1 MIFKGK
7 IRVGS
12 DKSISQRAL
21 ILSSIAEGKT
31 YIKHLLNSQDIDC
44 TTRALRMLGVS
55 IGQKDEYVV
64 VEGKGK
70 FSLREPEDVLNLGN
84 SGTGMRLLAGLVS
97 GANFLTIFTGDES
110 LRKRPMKRIVQP
122 LRMMGAMIDGRE
134 NGAIP
139 PLVIR
144 GKYPLNGIRYEMPIA
159 SAQVKSAILLAGL
172 FSQGKV
178 EIREPLPSRN
188 HTEIMLKSMNV
199 DVECVD
205 CLISLGSNR
214 ILHSPGYIEVGADIS
229 SAAYFMVTAALVP
242 HSQVLFEDVVLNP
255 TRAGILDVFRMMNV
269 EFEIRNIR
277 EVNGENIGEV
287 IVCYS
292 PHLQGVSLEGSIIP
306 RIIDEIPIICILASC
321 ADGKTIIKDASE
333 LRYKECDRIKAM
345 VENLSHI
352 GIKCEELPDGIMI
365 EGGKLTGGR
374 INTYCDHRI
383 AMSFAIA
390 SLISKD
396 NIVLDD
402 TSSIDTSYPMFFKHL
417 TDLTIS

>member
-205 CLISLGSNR
+205 RLISLGQTEFCIR
-214 ILHSPGYIEVGADIS
+214 
-229 SAAYFMVTAALVP
+229 
-242 HSQVLFEDVVLNP
+242 QV
-255 TRAGILDVFRMMNV
+255 I
-269 EFEIRNIR
+269 
-277 EVNGENIGEV
+277 
-287 IVCYS
+287 
-292 PHLQGVSLEGSIIP
+292 
-306 RIIDEIPIICILASC
+306 
-321 ADGKTIIKDASE
+321 
-333 LRYKECDRIKAM
+333 
-345 VENLSHI
+345 
-352 GIKCEELPDGIMI
+352 
-365 EGGKLTGGR
+365 
-374 INTYCDHRI
+374 
-383 AMSFAIA
+383 
-390 SLISKD
+390 
-396 NIVLDD
+396 
-402 TSSIDTSYPMFFKHL
+402 
-417 TDLTIS
+417 

>member
-1 MIFKGK
+1 MFKGK

-31 YIKHLLNSQDIDC
+31 YIKHLLNSRDIDC
-44 TTRALRMLGVS
+44 TMRALQMLGVS

-144 GKYPLNGIRYEMPIA
+144 GKCPLNGIRYEMPVA

-172 FSQGKV
+172 FSQG
-178 EIREPLPSRN
+178 
-188 HTEIMLKSMNV
+188 
-199 DVECVD
+199 
-205 CLISLGSNR
+205 
-214 ILHSPGYIEVGADIS
+214 
-229 SAAYFMVTAALVP
+229 
-242 HSQVLFEDVVLNP
+242 
-255 TRAGILDVFRMMNV
+255 
-269 EFEIRNIR
+269 
-277 EVNGENIGEV
+277 
-287 IVCYS
+287 
-292 PHLQGVSLEGSIIP
+292 
-306 RIIDEIPIICILASC
+306 
-321 ADGKTIIKDASE
+321 
-333 LRYKECDRIKAM
+333 
-345 VENLSHI
+345 
-352 GIKCEELPDGIMI
+352 
-365 EGGKLTGGR
+365 GR
-374 INTYCDHRI
+374 DKRTS
-383 AMSFAIA
+383 SFAKSHRNNA
-390 SLISKD
+390 EEYECGCRMCRLFD
-396 NIVLDD
+396 
-402 TSSIDTSYPMFFKHL
+402 
-417 TDLTIS
+417 